1 MRFTAVSST
10 TLAVLLMAMHGH
22 VGAQAVTCEA
32 LQASIEA
39 KIRSK
44 GVEHFA
50 VRVVEAA
57 SSAGGRVV
65 GTCERG
71 ARKLVYVR
79 TPEARSALG
88 QPRPASAASA
98 AAPARATSQP
108 PPVITE
114 CADGRVLTKGSC
126 KTP

>member
-1 MRFTAVSST
+1 MPWSAVSAT
-10 TLAVLLMAMHGH
+10 ALAVLLLAVHGH
-22 VGAQAVTCEA
+22 TAAQAVPCDA

-39 KIRSK
+39 KIRGK

-57 SSAGGRVV
+57 SSAEGRVV

-71 ARKLVYVR
+71 AKKLIYVR
-79 TPEARSALG
+79 TPEARSAPG
-88 QPRPASAASA
+88 QPRAAGAASA
-98 AAPARATSQP
+98 TSPAQAPSKP

-114 CADGRVLTKGSC
+114 CADGRVLTRGSC
-126 KTP
+126 TKP